1 MEKKSSRKNKVELL
15 PPEIKEQL
23 NELIRAGNL
32 TQQEILDRLAQLIDE
47 KGLPAEA
54 VPSRSGFNRYHKR
67 MEEAGAKIMAA
78 RQTAEVWTAKLG
90 SAPTTE
96 VGKLLH
102 QFVQSLAFET
112 SLKMSE
118 SDEPVDPKSLN
129 QLALVLQRLE
139 AAAMATHKRE
149 KEIRREFAAQA
160 AVEAERVARS
170 AGLTAESARQIK
182 NQILGLADE

>member
-1 MEKKSSRKNKVELL
+1 
-15 PPEIKEQL
+15 
-23 NELIRAGNL
+23 
-32 TQQEILDRLAQLIDE
+32 
-47 KGLPAEA
+47 
-54 VPSRSGFNRYHKR
+54 
-67 MEEAGAKIMAA
+67 MAA

-90 SAPTTE
+90 GAPTTE

-149 KEIRREFAAQA
+149 KEIRAAFAEEA
-160 AVEAERVARS
+160 ANAVGDELRGQDGMSEELELRIR
-170 AGLTAESARQIK
+170 R
-182 NQILGLADE
+182 ILLGKA

>member
-1 MEKKSSRKNKVELL
+1 
-15 PPEIKEQL
+15 
-23 NELIRAGNL
+23 
-32 TQQEILDRLAQLIDE
+32 
-47 KGLPAEA
+47 
-54 VPSRSGFNRYHKR
+54 

-90 SAPTTE
+90 GAPTTE

-149 KEIRREFAAQA
+149 KEIRAAFAEEA
-160 AVEAERVARS
+160 ANAVGDELRGQDGMSEELELRIR
-170 AGLTAESARQIK
+170 R
-182 NQILGLADE
+182 ILLGKA

>member
-1 MEKKSSRKNKVELL
+1 MEKKTSRKNKVELL
-15 PPEIKEQL
+15 PPEIKERL

-47 KGLPAEA
+47 KGLPADA

-118 SDEPVDPKSLN
+118 SDKPVDPKSLN

-149 KEIRREFAAQA
+149 REIRTAFAEEA
-160 AVEAERVARS
+160 ANAVGDELRGQDGMSEELELRIR
-170 AGLTAESARQIK
+170 R
-182 NQILGLADE
+182 ILLGKA